1 MYAVCINDD
10 NTVSTLVNQ
19 RIYQGY
25 KLADWFW
32 FLQKPFY
39 NGKQMSKYDA
49 SIQFTLPINKKV
61 ITEKITLK
69 DESYEGYLKYALSSK
84 SKLTNESGV
93 VLVKVIFS
101 DSDENIIRETSEF
114 KVPIST
120 TVDWHDDDSFNEPN
134 GNGSGNSGSGSE
146 SSGGNCNCDSEE
158 HLREIL
164 AKTKPL
170 IFESVN
176 DAETQL
182 NSGKITDLYY
192 GQAVVIKINGKY
204 VSYTIQEGSNGYVV
218 EPVDT
223 VGIGTV
229 EGLFWQEN

>member
-49 SIQFTLPINKKV
+49 SIQFILPSKKV

-69 DESYEGYLKYALSSK
+69 DESYEGYLKYALSSR
-84 SKLTNESGV
+84 SKITNESGV
-93 VLVKVIFS
+93 VLVKIIFS
-101 DSDENIIRETSEF
+101 DFDENVIRETTEF

-134 GNGSGNSGSGSE
+134 GSE
-146 SSGGNCNCDSEE
+146 SGGGNCNCDSEE

-182 NSGKITDLYY
+182 NSGKITNLYY

-204 VSYTIQEGSNGYVV
+204 VSYTIQKGSNGYVV

-223 VGIGTV
+223 VGTGTI

>member
-49 SIQFTLPINKKV
+49 SIQFTLPSKKV
-61 ITEKITLK
+61 ITEKIILK
-69 DESYEGYLKYALSSK
+69 DESYEGYLKYALSSR
-84 SKLTNESGV
+84 SKITNESGV
-93 VLVKVIFS
+93 VLVKIIFS

-120 TVDWHDDDSFNEPN
+120 TVDWHDDDSFNESN
-134 GNGSGNSGSGSE
+134 GNSG
-146 SSGGNCNCDSEE
+146 GGNCNCDSEE

-170 IFESVN
+170 VFESVK

-204 VSYTIQEGSNGYVV
+204 VSYTIQKGSNGYVV

>member
-1 MYAVCINDD
+1 
-10 NTVSTLVNQ
+10 
-19 RIYQGY
+19 
-25 KLADWFW
+25 
-32 FLQKPFY
+32 
-39 NGKQMSKYDA
+39 MSKYDA
-49 SIQFTLPINKKV
+49 SIQFTLPSKKV

-69 DESYEGYLKYALSSK
+69 DESYEGYLKYALSSR
-84 SKLTNESGV
+84 SKITNESGV
-93 VLVKVIFS
+93 VLVKIIFS
-101 DSDENIIRETSEF
+101 DSDENVIRETTEF

-134 GNGSGNSGSGSE
+134 GSGNSGSE
-146 SSGGNCNCDSEE
+146 SGGGNCNCDSEE

-204 VSYTIQEGSNGYVV
+204 VSYTIQKGSNGYVV

-223 VGIGTV
+223 VGTGTV

>member
-1 MYAVCINDD
+1 MYAVFINDD

-39 NGKQMSKYDA
+39 NGKQMSKYDT
-49 SIQFTLPINKKV
+49 SIQFTLPVSKKV
-61 ITEKITLK
+61 IIEKITLK

-84 SKLTNESGV
+84 SKLTNDSGV
-93 VLVKVIFS
+93 VLIKVIFN
-101 DSDENIIRETSEF
+101 DSDENVIRETLEF

-120 TVDWHDDDSFNEPN
+120 TGDWHDDDSFNE
-134 GNGSGNSGSGSE
+134 SSGSE
-146 SSGGNCNCDSEE
+146 SGGGNCDCDSEE
-158 HLREIL
+158 HLKEIL

-182 NSGKITDLYY
+182 NSGKISDLYY
-192 GQAVVIKINGKY
+192 GQRIVIKINSKY
-204 VSYTIQEGSNGYVV
+204 VSYTIQKGSNGYVV

-223 VGIGTV
+223 VSTGTV
-229 EGLFWQEN
+229 EGLFWQEDN

>member
-1 MYAVCINDD
+1 MYTVCINND

-39 NGKQMSKYDA
+39 NGEQMSKYDA
-49 SIQFTLPINKKV
+49 SIQFTLPVSKKV
-61 ITEKITLK
+61 IIEKITLK
-69 DESYEGYLKYALSSK
+69 DESYEGYLKYALSSR

-120 TVDWHDDDSFNEPN
+120 TVDWHDDNSFNE
-134 GNGSGNSGSGSE
+134 STGNSGSE
-146 SSGGNCNCDSEE
+146 SGGGNCNCDSEE
-158 HLREIL
+158 HLKEIL
-164 AKTKPL
+164 AKTRPL
-170 IFESVN
+170 VFESVN
-176 DAETQL
+176 DAEMQL
-182 NSGKITDLYY
+182 NSGTIANLYY
-192 GQAVVIKINGKY
+192 GQTVVIKINGKY
-204 VSYTIQEGSNGYVV
+204 LSYTIQEGKNGYVV

-223 VGIGTV
+223 IGGDGTIS
-229 EGLFWQEN
+229 GLFWKED

>member
-10 NTVSTLVNQ
+10 NTVVTLVNQ

-39 NGKQMSKYDA
+39 NGKQMLKYDA
-49 SIQFTLPINKKV
+49 SIQFTLPVSKKV

-69 DESYEGYLKYALSSK
+69 DESYEGYLKYALSSR

-93 VLVKVIFS
+93 VLAKIIFN
-101 DSDENIIRETSEF
+101 DSDGSVIRETSEF
-114 KVPIST
+114 KIGIST
-120 TVDWHDDDSFNEPN
+120 TVDWHDDDSFNEST
-134 GNGSGNSGSGSE
+134 GNSGSE
-146 SSGGNCNCDSEE
+146 SSGCNCDSEE
-158 HLREIL
+158 HLKEIL

-182 NSGKITDLYY
+182 NSGNISDLYY

-204 VSYTIQEGSNGYVV
+204 VSYTIQKGLNGYVV

-223 VGIGTV
+223 VGTGTI
-229 EGLFWQEN
+229 EGLFWQENN

>member
-10 NTVSTLVNQ
+10 NIVSTLVNQ

-49 SIQFTLPINKKV
+49 SIRFTLPVSKKV
-61 ITEKITLK
+61 IIEKITLK
-69 DESYEGYLKYALSSK
+69 DDSYEGYLKYALSSR

-120 TVDWHDDDSFNEPN
+120 TVDWHDDDSFNEST
-134 GNGSGNSGSGSE
+134 GNGSGNSGSE
-146 SSGGNCNCDSEE
+146 SSGGNCNCDNEE

-204 VSYTIQEGSNGYVV
+204 VSYTIQKGSNGYVV

-223 VGIGTV
+223 VGTGTV
-229 EGLFWQEN
+229 EGLFWQENN